1 MVLDIKNFS
10 GYLIGFFLVSGMLL
24 LLYIVTKGKA
34 IGGGDIKL
42 MAAAGLL
49 LGWKLVIL
57 AFFIGCILGSVI
69 HIIRMKLAG
78 ADKVLAMGP
87 YLSAGLFIAMLWGNS
102 FLDWH

>member
-1 MVLDIKNFS
+1 MDIKNFS

-42 MAAAGLL
+42 LAAAGLL

-102 FLDWH
+102 FFDWY

>member
-24 LLYIVTKGKA
+24 LLYIVTKRKA

-78 ADKVLAMGP
+78 ADRVLAMGP

-102 FLDWH
+102 FLDWY